1 MESGYDLT
9 KKRPLEIRVIDRR
22 EDGGVSEEK
31 ALESNGITADVLLVM
46 RALVDEGMVS
56 MSYSAIEG
64 WTGGEVGFEALFNMW
79 LGFTSHLAS
88 HKTEDASQEA
98 LRTFAERVLNL
109 MRLSVDLTR
118 LKGDAADDETTA
130 QA

>member
-1 MESGYDLT
+1 MDSSYDLT
-9 KKRPLEIRVIDRR
+9 KKRPLEIRVLDRR
-22 EDGGVSEEK
+22 EDGGVSEEM
-31 ALESNGITADVLLVM
+31 AAQSNGITADVLLVM

-64 WTGGEVGFEALFNMW
+64 WTGGEVGFEALFNLW
-79 LGFTSHLAS
+79 LGFTSHLAR

-98 LRTFAERVLNL
+98 LRVFAERVLNL

-118 LKGDAADDETTA
+118 LKADEAAES
-130 QA
+130 